1 MSDNNASNMI
11 GKTIYADDARIY
23 DSPNSL
29 LGYGSII
36 KMTRIIR

>member
-11 GKTIYADDARIY
+11 GKTIYAGDARIY
-23 DSPNSL
+23 DSPM
-29 LGYGSII
+29 GYGSII